1 MSKILKMVTISV
13 IAVLLAPTI
22 VLAMPVDVINPGLG
36 EVRPDTAGDFGFEE
50 KPNPGIG
57 EGGVSIP
64 IAPDPGIGEGSGV
77 SIPVESPD
85 PGVGHDSGDSI
96 PVASPDSGV
105 AESSG

>member
-13 IAVLLAPTI
+13 IAVLLTPTI
-22 VLAMPVDVINPGLG
+22 VLAMPVDVINPGKDEKG
-36 EVRPDTAGDFGFEE
+36 IDTAGDFGFEE

-64 IAPDPGIGEGSGV
+64 IAPDPG
-77 SIPVESPD
+77 
-85 PGVGHDSGDSI
+85 VGRDSGDSI
-96 PVASPDSGV
+96 PVASPDPGV